1 MNKTTSRSVQPFLL
15 ALAITLTSEAGVLFD
30 HATAPWNA
38 LRDAQLRAAAAA
50 AKRFKDR
57 DAGAAAARKIRVFF
71 LDKETAMNPN
81 LNFGQAIPGRCAGR
95 GIGLIDTRFFA
106 NRLFDAFAILERTGD
121 LTAEDLTGLKVWFAR
136 YLDWMMTS
144 SIGLDEQDEHNNH
157 GTAYDLQAATYAHFV
172 GKDDL
177 ARKILENDTKKR
189 MASQIQPDGSQPHE
203 LARTRSFTYA
213 TMNATLFCE
222 LALLGEKIGVDLWC
236 YETSDGRSIK
246 KAVEWLIPYWH
257 GDRPWTHQQ
266 ITPIPKD
273 IGRDALAIYQ
283 HFT

>member
-1 MNKTTSRSVQPFLL
+1 MEC
-15 ALAITLTSEAGVLFD
+15 AAGCA
-30 HATAPWNA
+30 AT
-38 LRDAQLRAAAAA
+38 RRG
-50 AKRFKDR
+50 R
-57 DAGAAAARKIRVFF
+57 
-71 LDKETAMNPN
+71 
-81 LNFGQAIPGRCAGR
+81 RCAGR

-203 LARTRSFTYA
+203 LARTRSRSISTSRRSSLRRF
-213 TMNATLFCE
+213 LRVPCLRRFRRFR
-222 LALLGEKIGVDLWC
+222 LQ
-236 YETSDGRSIK
+236 ETS
-246 KAVEWLIPYWH
+246 
-257 GDRPWTHQQ
+257 
-266 ITPIPKD
+266 
-273 IGRDALAIYQ
+273 
-283 HFT
+283 